1 MSKPIIV
8 LGDATSHG
16 GRVISASSTRTIN
29 GKGIARK
36 GDTVSC
42 PLKYPNKKPHGVN
55 AIIEGDD
62 SYLIDGIPVALE
74 GHKTEC
80 GCTLIGSVTS
90 SVG

>member
-1 MSKPIIV
+1 MSKAIII

-16 GRVISASSTRTIN
+16 GVVISASTTRSIG

-36 GDTVSC
+36 GDNVSC

-55 AIIEGDD
+55 AIVEGDD
-62 SYLIDGIPVALE
+62 SYLIDGIPVALH
-74 GHKTEC
+74 GHATEC
-80 GCTLIGSVTS
+80 GCTLIGSSTA